1 MTECGLS
8 ASLLMPL
15 ELKQEIM
22 DEKHEDDSSKESV
35 PKIAVREVENV
46 SPPRRSPQDTT
57 DEESDFQLATDS
69 DGNVNVLAKEA
80 AVALPP
86 VITVKCGTLT
96 AKMVTKLFT
105 CPGIHQNCI
114 LIDGETEY
122 ISPKEF
128 TVRANKD
135 KQKDWKGSIRIGKSN
150 LRTLMEMRSLD
161 FHDHPNQCS
170 AKCQSRNYITP
181 KDPTSEHNAGRRR
194 SSTTKLIPQNM
205 FNHMPTG
212 FSTSTTNLFSAP
224 QKESQL
230 PEGQPTLGTL
240 FKNPTFSR
248 FVAISQ
254 NMKNNNFSI
263 PSTAQTQ
270 TSMIPTAAIKEEI
283 TSVDDVTNQL
293 LQQQRAAAAA
303 TSVFPQS
310 LPSQPSTLWNMDSA
324 RLPGGLEQHPQ
335 EFLAEMIN
343 AGLGDNIID
352 MIVNKINNMRER
364 IKGISNCP
372 NLLLKML
379 CSLNAADT
387 FCNTMQAVEN
397 IQAEIAK
404 EERLLL
410 KGQAQVHRLSSDYSS
425 LEDECPGRKRS
436 LDIADL
442 IGQPA
447 IKRPS
452 VTTSTLEDAPE
463 PSMSTLLTTVKPM
476 VHPPKVI
483 SPQEMLMNIASSMNS
498 SIERN
503 HVLAALQMEELRTA
517 TAQ

>member
-8 ASLLMPL
+8 NVASLILPMEMEIKKELRVEKL
-15 ELKQEIM
+15 EEGPT
-22 DEKHEDDSSKESV
+22 
-35 PKIAVREVENV
+35 PKDLDTENV
-46 SPPRRSPQDTT
+46 FQERRSAHDTT
-57 DEESDFQLATDS
+57 DEESDFPVTTDS
-69 DGNVNVLAKEA
+69 EGSANGLLKKSEVT
-80 AVALPP
+80 LPP

-96 AKMVTKLFT
+96 AKMITKLFT

-161 FHDHPNQCS
+161 FHDHLNQCS

-181 KDPTSEHNAGRRR
+181 KDPSLEHNSGRRR
-194 SSTTKLIPQNM
+194 SSVTKMIPQTM
-205 FNHMPTG
+205 FSHVPNGFPTAT
-212 FSTSTTNLFSAP
+212 TSLFTAP
-224 QKESQL
+224 QKEPQL
-230 PEGQPTLGTL
+230 ADGQPTLGTL

-254 NMKNNNFSI
+254 NMKNNNTFST
-263 PSTAQTQ
+263 PSTAAQT
-270 TSMIPTAAIKEEI
+270 TTLIPTTSVKEELV
-283 TSVDDVTNQL
+283 TVDDVTTQL
-293 LQQQRAAAAA
+293 LRQQQRVAAAN
-303 TSVFPQS
+303 TVPQNI
-310 LPSQPSTLWNMDSA
+310 PPPPNTFWNMDA
-324 RLPGGLEQHPQ
+324 TRLPLEQHPQ

-364 IKGISNCP
+364 IKGISSCSNI
-372 NLLLKML
+372 LLKML

-387 FCNTMQAVEN
+387 FCNTMQAVES

-404 EERLLL
+404 EEKLLV
-410 KGQAQVHRLSSDYSS
+410 KGQSQVHRLSSDYSS
-425 LEDECPGRKRS
+425 LEDESPGRKRS

-447 IKRPS
+447 AKRPS
-452 VTTSTLEDAPE
+452 ITTSTPEDTPE
-463 PSMSTLLTTVKPM
+463 TMHMITPIKPI
-476 VHPPKVI
+476 PQSFPKVVT
-483 SPQEMLMNIASSMNS
+483 PQDLLINIASSMNS
-498 SIERN
+498 NIERS

-517 TAQ
+517 AAQ